1 MANEDLAQRLWDGVK
16 GWVNNNAEQY
26 KYVHI
31 PPERTDLVFDDS
43 ALKADKSYFRLWL
56 AEMFMTKSRRWFV
69 DWWPAVHSSVQL
81 KFGDQD
87 KVKLSHVARAP
98 NGALANSVLLGF
110 PVTELVPFRGGV
122 VEIESALIG
131 LKGKNHLATAIGVL
145 QGFSGLV
152 GAPLSQ
158 VLTVADKVSSGM
170 QELFG
175 AADGEVVLGL
185 HQAFTSEGAGGNA
198 LRPGY
203 FAVILATADDVRDT
217 DLTVKEHRLLHKG
230 EPFDG
235 FDYVLYRIEGR
246 EERDDWR
253 LKTIQEP
260 LDKAIE
266 ASLEGDDA
274 KADALKRAAMIAA
287 MQSPDLAVHDRRRVA
302 LAIKEELEA
311 VSGLGLGAVG
321 FEVRDMDAIMS
332 ARAMSVA
339 QAQAEGEL
347 SFEEVF

>member
-1 MANEDLAQRLWDGVK
+1 MSDKDLATRLWEGVK
-16 GWVNNNAEQY
+16 GWVNNNADH
-26 KYVHI
+26 YVYAHI
-31 PPERTDLVFDDS
+31 PKERTDREFDDS
-43 ALKADKSYFRLWL
+43 PLKAEASYFRLWL
-56 AEMFMTKSRRWFV
+56 AEMFMRDSRKWFV

-87 KVKLSHVARAP
+87 KVNLSHVAQAP
-98 NGALANSVLLGF
+98 DGALAKSVLLGF

-131 LKGKNHLATAIGVL
+131 LKGKNHLSAAIGVL
-145 QGFSGLV
+145 QSFSGLI
-152 GAPLSQ
+152 GAPLGQ

-175 AADGEVVLGL
+175 AANGQVVLGL
-185 HQAFTSEGAGGNA
+185 HQAFTSAGAGGNA

-203 FAVILATADDVRDT
+203 FAVILATTRDLDAA
-217 DLTVKEHRLLHKG
+217 DLTVKEDRLLHKG
-230 EPFDG
+230 RPLDG
-235 FDYVLYRIEGR
+235 FDYMLYRVEGR
-246 EERDDWR
+246 VERDDWR
-253 LKTIQEP
+253 LKNIQEP

-266 ASLEGDDA
+266 ASLLGEDA
-274 KADALKRAAMIAA
+274 KANNYKVVAMTAA

-311 VSGLGLGAVG
+311 IGGLGLGAVG
-321 FEVRDMDAIMS
+321 GEVRDMDAIMG

-347 SFEEVF
+347 SFDELI